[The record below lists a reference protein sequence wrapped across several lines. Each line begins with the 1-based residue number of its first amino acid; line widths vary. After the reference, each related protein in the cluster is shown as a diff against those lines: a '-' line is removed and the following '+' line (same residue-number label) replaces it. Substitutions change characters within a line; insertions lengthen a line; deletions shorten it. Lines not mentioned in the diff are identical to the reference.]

1 MIKAVISNKGSKA
14 LGKRIQKYQRTSEQA
29 QRRAIY
35 RGLRAARTIAA
46 KLLRQRFGV
55 PSAVT
60 KKSLSKAT
68 FRSGEIAATR
78 LPIPV
83 ERLGARALTGKRSRR
98 TVKIRKWFGDS
109 GFGPRRFN
117 PAWEGRGGRFFST
130 HKSATGRPYRLVAR
144 STARVWVALIP
155 DIQTRARA
163 VYEKEMSRFF
173 DRG

>member
-1 MIKAVISNKGSKA
+1 MIKAVIDNRGSRA
-14 LGKRIQKYQRTSEQA
+14 LGKALKKYHRTSEQA
-29 QRRAIY
+29 QKRAIY

-46 KLLRQRFGV
+46 KLLRQRYGV
-55 PSAVT
+55 PAKVT
-60 KKSLSKAT
+60 KKSLSRAT
-68 FRSGEIAATR
+68 FRSGEITAKR
-78 LPIPV
+78 IPIPV
-83 ERLGARALTGKRSRR
+83 EQLGARALKGKRSRR

-155 DIQTRARA
+155 DIEARAREI
-163 VYEKEMSRFF
+163 YEREMARFF
-173 DRG
+173 RG